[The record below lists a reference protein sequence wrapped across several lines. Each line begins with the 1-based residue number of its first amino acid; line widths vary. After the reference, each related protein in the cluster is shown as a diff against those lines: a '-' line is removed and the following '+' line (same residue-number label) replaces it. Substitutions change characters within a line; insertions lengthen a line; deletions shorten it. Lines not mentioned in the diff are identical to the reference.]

1 MSVRS
6 DRLSCMSSNPS
17 MREQI
22 LKAALECMRVGGV
35 RGTTTQANARYAG
48 AGEVSINH
56 NFTNLSE
63 RSMEAIVH
71 ATSGSRQRSMGMAAL
86 VGRNSV
92 EENLSDLLVD
102 VTAFLREITP
112 IAGSVMGDPD
122 LKAWFARGQKPQSH
136 DEDLTPLT
144 GVVEIAEY
152 LEAEHVGGR
161 IAQEKP
167 WEVCASMLIGS
178 SLHYVYTEA
187 LSTTGMP
194 GLLKNN
200 DRSVRGFARSVV
212 TSLLDVN

>member
-1 MSVRS
+1 
-6 DRLSCMSSNPS
+6 MSSNPS

-22 LKAALECMRVGGV
+22 LQAALECMREGGV
-35 RGTTTQANARYAG
+35 RGATTKSIARCAG
-48 AGEVSINH
+48 VAEGSIYNH
-56 NFTNLSE
+56 FTNRSE
-63 RSMEAIVH
+63 LIIEAFGQ
-71 ATSGSRQRSMGMAAL
+71 ATSDIRQRAMGMAAL
-86 VGRNSV
+86 VGKNSV
-92 EENLSDLLVD
+92 EENLTDLLVD

-178 SLHYVYTEA
+178 CLHYVYTEA